1 MIITYVF
8 LVISSKTAVKS
19 YSSISSDRN
28 SSLTRVQEC
37 LKALMSSDVRSYRL
51 ESNSDVG
58 DCSSESGLDRD
69 DEADEVAMTRKV
81 VRSKRMTSA
90 ALQAA
95 AKVVRCLERIAAF
108 GMRVCTMLDQA
119 WRTGSCQT
127 GLEQYE

>member
-119 WRTGSCQT
+119 WIAGSCQT
-127 GLEQYE
+127 GLE